1 MSDTTTADTNIDVEL
16 PDNVEELV
24 SQYVRLR
31 DKLKEA
37 DDAHKKR
44 TAGAREHLEKL
55 NGKMLER
62 LNELGGDSVKTASGT
77 VYRTTKRS
85 ASIADG
91 DLFRGWV
98 IQNSAYDVVDW
109 KANAN
114 AVDDF
119 IKAEGSPPPGVN
131 YSQTYLVGVRR
142 A

>member
-1 MSDTTTADTNIDVEL
+1 MSDTTTVDISQIPL
-16 PDNVEELV
+16 PDNVDELV

-31 DKLKEA
+31 DRIKEA
-37 DDAHKKR
+37 DDAHKKK
-44 TAGAREHLEKL
+44 TAGARELLEKL

-62 LNELGGDSVKTASGT
+62 LNELGGESVKTSAGT
-77 VYRTTKRS
+77 VYRTTKKS

-98 IQNSAYDVVDW
+98 IENGAYDVVDW

-114 AVDDF
+114 AVEDF
-119 IKAEGSPPPGVN
+119 IKAEGTPPPGVN

-142 A
+142 S

>member
-1 MSDTTTADTNIDVEL
+1 MSDTTTVDINQIPL
-16 PDNVEELV
+16 PDNVDELV
-24 SQYVRLR
+24 AQYVKLR
-31 DKLKEA
+31 DRIKEA
-37 DDAHKKR
+37 DDAHKKK
-44 TAGAREHLEKL
+44 TAGARELLDRL

-62 LNELGGDSVKTASGT
+62 LNDLGGDSVKTSSGT
-77 VYRTTKRS
+77 VYRTTKKS

-98 IQNSAYDVVDW
+98 IENGAYDVVDW

-114 AVDDF
+114 AVEDF
-119 IKAEGSPPPGVN
+119 IKAEGTPPPGVN

>member
-1 MSDTTTADTNIDVEL
+1 MSDTTTVDISQIPL
-16 PDNVEELV
+16 PENVDELV

-31 DKLKEA
+31 DRIKEA
-37 DDAHKKR
+37 DDAHKKK
-44 TAGAREHLEKL
+44 TASARELLEKL

-62 LNELGGDSVKTASGT
+62 LNDLGGESVKTSAGT
-77 VYRTTKRS
+77 VYRTTKKS

-98 IQNSAYDVVDW
+98 IENGAYDVVDW

-114 AVDDF
+114 AVEDF
-119 IKAEGSPPPGVN
+119 IKAEGTPPPGVN

>member
-1 MSDTTTADTNIDVEL
+1 MSDTTTVDINQIPL
-16 PDNVEELV
+16 PDNVDELV
-24 SQYVRLR
+24 AQYVKLR
-31 DKLKEA
+31 DRIKEA
-37 DDAHKKR
+37 DDAHKKK
-44 TAGAREHLEKL
+44 TAGARELLDRL

-62 LNELGGDSVKTASGT
+62 LNDLGGDSVKTSSGT
-77 VYRTTKRS
+77 VYRTTKKS

-98 IQNSAYDVVDW
+98 IENGAYDVVDW

-114 AVDDF
+114 AVEDF

>member
-1 MSDTTTADTNIDVEL
+1 MSDTTTVDISQIPL
-16 PDNVEELV
+16 PENVDELV

-31 DKLKEA
+31 DRIKEA
-37 DDAHKKR
+37 DDAHKKK
-44 TAGAREHLEKL
+44 TAGARELLEKL

-62 LNELGGDSVKTASGT
+62 LNDLGGESVKTSAGT
-77 VYRTTKRS
+77 VYRTTKKS

-98 IQNSAYDVVDW
+98 IENGAYDVVDW

-114 AVDDF
+114 AVEDF
-119 IKAEGSPPPGVN
+119 IKAEGTPPPGVN

>member
-1 MSDTTTADTNIDVEL
+1 MSDTTTVDISQIPL
-16 PDNVEELV
+16 PDNVDELV

-31 DKLKEA
+31 DRIKEA
-37 DDAHKKR
+37 DDAHKKK
-44 TAGAREHLEKL
+44 TAGARELLEKL

-62 LNELGGDSVKTASGT
+62 LNDLGGESVKTSAGT
-77 VYRTTKRS
+77 VYRTTKKS

-98 IQNSAYDVVDW
+98 IENGAYDVVDW

-114 AVDDF
+114 AVEDF
-119 IKAEGSPPPGVN
+119 IKAEGTPPPGVN

-142 A
+142 S

>member
-1 MSDTTTADTNIDVEL
+1 MTDTTTVDINQIPL
-16 PDNVEELV
+16 PDNVDELV
-24 SQYVRLR
+24 AQYVKLR
-31 DKLKEA
+31 DRIKEA
-37 DDAHKKR
+37 DDAHKKK
-44 TAGAREHLEKL
+44 TAGARELLDKL

-62 LNELGGDSVKTASGT
+62 LNDLGGDSVKTSSGT
-77 VYRTTKRS
+77 VYRTTKKS

-98 IQNSAYDVVDW
+98 IENGAYDVVDW

-114 AVDDF
+114 AVEDF
-119 IKAEGSPPPGVN
+119 IKAEGTPPPGVN